1 MVDVTFRYD
10 KFMNCY
16 EYIEK
21 WFDSRLLDFRI
32 YKVKPPP
39 GDIDE
44 LRHEMHQYIFNTVNF
59 CAPYRLDPDSDE
71 FRAHTLKNFS
81 NRRVM
86 GDLNEFERELE
97 TKRNKARPAY
107 EKHCIEGAYHF
118 LNLEIE
124 KTPGVIFEM
133 QNMVKQWEI
142 DHFGES
148 HTNVLD
154 PVKLVNMYVYIVGEL
169 FVHWYLDE
177 TWGAKND
184 N

>member
-1 MVDVTFRYD
+1 MLDDTFKYD

-16 EYIEK
+16 GCIEK

-32 YKVKPPP
+32 YELKPPP

-59 CAPYRLDPDSDE
+59 CAPYRLDPDLDE

-86 GDLNEFERELE
+86 GDLDEFERELE

-107 EKHCIEGAYHF
+107 EKHCLENAYLF

-142 DHFGES
+142 DYFGES
-148 HTNVLD
+148 YTNVLD
-154 PVKLVNMYVYIVGEL
+154 PVKLVNRYVYIVGEH
-169 FVHWYLDE
+169 FVQKYVDE
-177 TWGAKND
+177 NVGGKK
-184 N
+184 